1 MNAPVIIDDTTLR
14 DGEQSAGVAFT
25 RDEKRA
31 IATVLAEVGVA
42 ELEIGIPAM
51 GTEECDDIRAIADAL
66 GERRAQTRLIVWGRL
81 TGHDIDACR
90 CLPVDMLELSVPVSD
105 QQIRHKLGSDRD
117 AVLARIAQW
126 VPVAREAGFDVGVG
140 GEDASRAD
148 PAFLAEVVAAAQA
161 AGARRF
167 RFADTLG
174 VLDPFAT
181 FEAIARLRA
190 ASSLELEMHAHD
202 DLGLATA
209 NTLAAVRA
217 GATHVN
223 TTVNGLGE
231 RAGNAALEEVVL
243 GLRQFHGMERIVD
256 FARLLEASEAVA
268 RASGRPVGWHKSVVG
283 EGVFTH
289 EAGIH
294 VDGLLKDPANYQSV
308 DPALL
313 GRSHRLLLGK
323 HSGARGVI
331 TAYAALGIP
340 LDGDEAACLL
350 ARVRGFATTHKR
362 APEAFELIEFHA
374 ELLQARA
381 RCTAMLDDL
390 LTPGEPTTDGA

>member
-1 MNAPVIIDDTTLR
+1 MSTPITIDDTTLR

-25 RDEKRA
+25 RNEKCSIAA
-31 IATVLAEVGVA
+31 ILAAIGVP

-51 GTEECDDIRAIADAL
+51 GAEECDDIRAISHTLNETAHD
-66 GERRAQTRLIVWGRL
+66 TRLIVWGRL
-81 TGHDIDACR
+81 TGADIDACR
-90 CLPVDMLELSVPVSD
+90 SLPVHMLELSVPVSD

-117 AVLARIAQW
+117 EVLQRIARW
-126 VPVAREAGFDVGVG
+126 VPVARDAGFEVGVG

-148 PAFLAEVVAAAQA
+148 PAFLGEVLAAAEE

-181 FEAIARLRA
+181 FDAIARLRA
-190 ASSLELEMHAHD
+190 ASALEIEMHAHD

-217 GATHVN
+217 GASHVN

-231 RAGNAALEEVVL
+231 RAGNAALEEVAL
-243 GLRQFHGMERIVD
+243 GLRQFHGRGDLID
-256 FARLLEASEAVA
+256 FRRLLDASTAVA
-268 RASGRPVGWHKSVVG
+268 QASGRPVGWSKSVVG

-294 VDGLLKDPANYQSV
+294 VDGLLKDPANYQNI

-323 HSGARGVI
+323 HSGSRGVAA
-331 TAYAALGIP
+331 AYAGLGIVP
-340 LDGDEAACLL
+340 DENQLLWLL
-350 ARVRGFATTHKR
+350 ARVREFTGRTKR
-362 APEAFELIEFHA
+362 TPERADLVAFWDS
-374 ELLQARA
+374 LQASQTDWLTQPFM
-381 RCTAMLDDL
+381 TAAAI
-390 LTPGEPTTDGA
+390 PAGA

>member
-1 MNAPVIIDDTTLR
+1 MSTPITIDDTTLR

-25 RDEKRA
+25 RNEKCSIAA
-31 IATVLAEVGVA
+31 ILAAIGVP

-51 GTEECDDIRAIADAL
+51 GAEECDDIRAISHTLNETAHD
-66 GERRAQTRLIVWGRL
+66 TRLIVWGRL
-81 TGHDIDACR
+81 TGADIDACR
-90 CLPVDMLELSVPVSD
+90 RLPVHMLELSVPVSD

-117 AVLARIAQW
+117 EVLQRIARW
-126 VPVAREAGFDVGVG
+126 VPVARDAGFEVGVG

-148 PAFLAEVVAAAQA
+148 PAFLGEVLAAAEE

-181 FEAIARLRA
+181 FDAIARLRA
-190 ASSLELEMHAHD
+190 ASALEIEMHAHD

-217 GATHVN
+217 GASHVN

-231 RAGNAALEEVVL
+231 RAGNAALEEVAL
-243 GLRQFHGMERIVD
+243 GLRQFHGLGDLID
-256 FARLLEASEAVA
+256 FRRLLDASTAVA
-268 RASGRPVGWHKSVVG
+268 QASGRPVGWSKSVVG

-294 VDGLLKDPANYQSV
+294 VDGLLKDPANYQNI

-323 HSGARGVI
+323 HSGSRGVAA
-331 TAYAALGIP
+331 AYAGLGIVP
-340 LDGDEAACLL
+340 DENQLLWLL
-350 ARVRGFATTHKR
+350 ARVREFTGRTKR
-362 APEAFELIEFHA
+362 TPERADLVAFWDS
-374 ELLQARA
+374 LQASQTDWLTQPFM
-381 RCTAMLDDL
+381 TAAAI
-390 LTPGEPTTDGA
+390 PAGA